1 MRRVAIALLAF
12 AGACEAFVAP
22 QPTSAPLTVVA
33 GRNDKRTKKGK
44 IYAGSNGKSRPR
56 KPGGEKGP
64 VDPCRGRVREVFDR
78 PIGATVARQIPVLKV
93 TCSNHVSVTTGRR
106 RYIHTQ
112 ACRRNTK
119 KEKRQRNQEN
129 MRKFKKGAPPTARG
143 GGGKKKTMSRKK
155 LTLKA
160 QAAVEKGRE
169 ATFMSKLFLATGGAL
184 EEKLDLGVL

>member
-1 MRRVAIALLAF
+1 ML
-12 AGACEAFVAP
+12 
-22 QPTSAPLTVVA
+22 
-33 GRNDKRTKKGK
+33 
-44 IYAGSNGKSRPR
+44 
-56 KPGGEKGP
+56 
-64 VDPCRGRVREVFDR
+64 VFDR
-78 PIGATVARQIPVLKV
+78 PIGATAARQIPVLKV
-93 TCSNHVSVTTGRR
+93 TRSNRVSVSAR
-106 RYIHTQ
+106 RYNAQ